1 MGGVIGPAPQV
12 GAGELGITFL
22 VIRMMIPKLECVL
35 KSANMRSL
43 GQRTE
48 SVRHCARRAR
58 GASNWHRVW
67 VSFLVLQFS
76 LLAGVAFSQINHMEA
91 AVRLLNQGQIA
102 QAEAEARLAL
112 PNPTTR
118 ALALSMLGTIRLQEG
133 RYGESADLLNQAL
146 ALNPSLEGARTTLG
160 GAYVLQGKPELAENC
175 FREVLK
181 RDPHN
186 SNARFDLVKLEA
198 SQRNFQQSL
207 DLARPIM
214 SELVKSDESILV
226 LATDYRALEKKEE
239 LKGLVASWQRLTAPS
254 DEVSLEFG
262 DVLLGYGMAAEAT
275 TVFEAEEMRIAAHP
289 SPALALKLGNSY
301 LALGMLDRAQ
311 KNSELA
317 LSLAPDCAACDE
329 SLAQIAER
337 QQNSEKALSYLVAAK
352 KREPENPEVLFE
364 FGKVCLE
371 RNLLDDALSALE
383 KAVALKPD
391 QDSYVYVLGSA
402 NVGRGNYSKA
412 ASLFTQLLQKN
423 PHDAILHY
431 AVGAVYFL
439 QGKYTEAESSL
450 KQSLAAQPE
459 QVAASYYLALTY
471 DAIGDDDQAVPIFR
485 DLLKS
490 HPQHAPS
497 YVKLG
502 GILLREHQYDE
513 ARQDLERAVALDP
526 GSVEAHY
533 QLGLLLRR
541 LGKTAEA
548 ENQLAESRKLDAEQ
562 RAQKDVRLHLLL
574 PD

>member
-1 MGGVIGPAPQV
+1 M
-12 GAGELGITFL
+12 
-22 VIRMMIPKLECVL
+22 LEFPD
-35 KSANMRSL
+35 MRSF

-48 SVRHCARRAR
+48 AVRRGARRVHWAPSWLR
-58 GASNWHRVW
+58 FGLP
-67 VSFLVLQFS
+67 FLALS
-76 LLAGVAFSQINHMEA
+76 AVAFSQINHMES

-102 QAEAEARLAL
+102 QAEAEARQAL
-112 PNPTTR
+112 SNPTTR
-118 ALALSMLGTIRLQEG
+118 ALALSMLGTIRLQQG
-133 RYGESADLLNQAL
+133 NYDESADFLNKAL
-146 ALNPSLEGARTTLG
+146 ALNPSLAGARTTLG
-160 GAYVLQGKPELAENC
+160 DAYVLQDKPELAEKC
-175 FREVLK
+175 FRAVLK
-181 RDPHN
+181 LDPHN
-186 SNARFDLVKLEA
+186 FDARFDLVKLEA

-207 DLARPIM
+207 DVARPIM

-226 LATDYRALEKKEE
+226 LASIYGALVKKEE
-239 LKGLVASWQRLTAPS
+239 LKGLVAAWQRLSAPS
-254 DEVSLEFG
+254 GELALEFG
-262 DVLLGYGMAAEAT
+262 DVLLGSGMEAEAKGI
-275 TVFEAEEMRIAAHP
+275 FEVEETRIAAHP
-289 SPALALKLGNSY
+289 SPSLALKLGNSY
-301 LALGMLDRAQ
+301 LSLGDLARAE

-317 LSLAPDCAACDE
+317 LSLAPDCTACYE

-352 KREPENPEVLFE
+352 QREPENPEILFE

-371 RNLLDDALSALE
+371 RNLVDDALPALE

-402 NVGRGNYSKA
+402 NVARGNLSKA
-412 ASLFTQLLQKN
+412 ASLFTQLLQKH
-423 PHDAILHY
+423 PQDPILNY

-439 QGKYTEAESSL
+439 QGKFTEAEASL
-450 KQSLAAQPE
+450 RQSLLTQPD
-459 QVAASYYLALTY
+459 QVAASYYLGLTY
-471 DAIGDDDQAVPIFR
+471 DAVGDDDRAVPVFR

-513 ARQDLERAVALDP
+513 AQRDLEQAISLDP

-541 LGKTAEA
+541 LGKTAES
-548 ENQLAESRKLDAEQ
+548 ENQLAESRKLETEQ
-562 RAQKDVRLHLLL
+562 RAQKDVRLRLLL